1 MFKWSSM
8 KITLSLFNYKSST
21 CILHARQLS
30 QAEDFHSGH
39 RNEISGQL
47 VRWNTSSASELS
59 PCCDVSNDALN
70 ELHPLLWELLWVVVF
85 QAGSTFRSL
94 ASLFVLIGGWR
105 REATE
110 KINGQG
116 RYIPKQYIICV
127 WYSQPDVVTSTQMVL
142 SKHQEHNA
150 TSLQSGY
157 QGLCNAAWGRNRQW
171 LLSFW
176 NLAME
181 FICDW
186 SIHCTLV

>member
-1 MFKWSSM
+1 MHFTCETTQPGWGLSQRSQKWD
-8 KITLSLFNYKSST
+8 LRST
-21 CILHARQLS
+21 CTVKHELCNFRPTSFPRQ
-30 QAEDFHSGH
+30 
-39 RNEISGQL
+39 
-47 VRWNTSSASELS
+47 
-59 PCCDVSNDALN
+59 PCCDVLNDALN

-142 SKHQEHNA
+142 SKHQEHNT